1 MEIQKIEHY
10 AVRKITEASIV
21 DNQSLAGVDHLYLVS
36 NDSSTRINC
45 AYLDIVQVLF
55 VHGLEL
61 RDAGRDTVQVML
73 HGIF

>member
-21 DNQSLAGVDHLYLVS
+21 DNQSLAGVNHLYLVS
-36 NDSSTRINC
+36 NGSSTKSNC
-45 AYLDIVQVLF
+45 AYLDIVQVLLL
-55 VHGLEL
+55 HGLKL
-61 RDAGRDTVQVML
+61 RDARRDTVQVML